1 MEPEALEKAVEGYF
15 RTGTMYFHTPTPP
28 GADAVQF
35 NSRPLSDLEIKSV
48 MADLDYHSRDYRA
61 RGITEFQEILAKQPE
76 NVVANRGLG
85 YEAMQQN
92 DWDKAG
98 EHFKRAAAQDV
109 KDPQVHYLLAL
120 MMSRKGM
127 SSGNRENLD
136 VIRKELTAALA
147 LEPNY
152 PDAYNLL
159 GMTLSYAGEKQEA
172 IDALQKA
179 VALSPRNPWAKGN
192 LANAYLQAQDL
203 DHAIPLLQELRMS
216 NEPGIASM
224 AAQQLQQVE
233 AYRSAVS
240 GRETGSGRMETA
252 VQPVELNDVPGEA
265 GNSTG
270 SSHGGPEIRIL
281 PASNDPV
288 LFMKGVLISV
298 DCSAAPA
305 ATLTISS
312 GGKKWKMLAP
322 QSKKLVL
329 IGADEFSCSWTNRKV
344 SVNYRKSGDDQ
355 GSLVSMEFE

>member
-1 MEPEALEKAVEGYF
+1 
-15 RTGTMYFHTPTPP
+15 MYFHRAHAP
-28 GADAVQF
+28 GAHTVQF
-35 NSRPLSDLEIKSV
+35 TSHPLSDLEIKSV

-85 YEAMQQN
+85 YEAMQKN
-92 DWDKAG
+92 DWDKAS

-127 SSGNRENLD
+127 SSGNKENLD
-136 VIRKELTAALA
+136 VIRKELTAAIA

-179 VALSPRNPWAKGN
+179 VALSPRNPWYTGN

-203 DHAIPLLQELRMS
+203 DHAIPLLQQLRMS
-216 NEPGIASM
+216 SEPGIASM

-240 GRETGSGRMETA
+240 GHGGQSGNMQTA
-252 VQPVELNDVPGEA
+252 VQTVELNKVPDEA
-265 GNSTG
+265 GNSTD
-270 SSHGGPEIRIL
+270 SSQKRAGNTDSFRIERSS
-281 PASNDPV
+281 AVHEGCSCV
-288 LFMKGVLISV
+288 SGLFRRACRYDHYFFRRKKMEDAG
-298 DCSAAPA
+298 AAIEE
-305 ATLTISS
+305 TGLDWS
-312 GGKKWKMLAP
+312 GRVFLLM
-322 QSKKLVL
+322 
-329 IGADEFSCSWTNRKV
+329 DEP
-344 SVNYRKSGDDQ
+344 
-355 GSLVSMEFE
+355 

>member
-1 MEPEALEKAVEGYF
+1 
-15 RTGTMYFHTPTPP
+15 
-28 GADAVQF
+28 
-35 NSRPLSDLEIKSV
+35 
-48 MADLDYHSRDYRA
+48 
-61 RGITEFQEILAKQPE
+61 
-76 NVVANRGLG
+76 
-85 YEAMQQN
+85 MQKN
-92 DWDKAG
+92 DWDNAS

-127 SSGNRENLD
+127 SSGNREKLD
-136 VIRKELTAALA
+136 VIRKELTAAIS

-152 PDAYNLL
+152 SDAYNLL

-179 VALSPRNPWAKGN
+179 VALSPRNPWYTGN

-203 DHAIPLLQELRMS
+203 DHAIPLLQQLRMS
-216 NEPGIASM
+216 SEPGIASM

-240 GRETGSGRMETA
+240 GHGGQSGNMQTA
-252 VQPVELNDVPGEA
+252 VQTVEINDVPGEG
-265 GNSTG
+265 GNSTD
-270 SSHGGPEIRIL
+270 SAQSAPEKRTIS
-281 PASNDPV
+281 ASNDPV
-288 LFMKGVLISV
+288 LFMKGILVSV
-298 DCSAAPA
+298 DCSAEPA

-329 IGADEFSCSWTNRKV
+329 IGADEFSCSWKNRKV

-355 GSLVSMEFE
+355 GNLVSLELE